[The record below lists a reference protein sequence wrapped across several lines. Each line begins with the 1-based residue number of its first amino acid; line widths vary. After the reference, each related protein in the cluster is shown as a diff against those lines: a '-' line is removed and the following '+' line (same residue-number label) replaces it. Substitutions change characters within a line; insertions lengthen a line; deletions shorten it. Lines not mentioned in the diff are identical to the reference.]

1 MVDYDVA
8 SIGIIRQAL
17 HHGVVC
23 GPRHV
28 CTAEGACAEDLAL
41 GLPAAMADPSAAG
54 AFQAQYSHDFDGASY
69 KVRRCRL
76 NR

>member
-1 MVDYDVA
+1 
-8 SIGIIRQAL
+8 
-17 HHGVVC
+17 
-23 GPRHV
+23 
-28 CTAEGACAEDLAL
+28 
-41 GLPAAMADPSAAG
+41 MADPSAAG